1 MESKMTQR
9 ELETSPQAYARI
21 CGWLYLA
28 IFVAAGFF
36 LYVSSKLVVSGDAAA
51 TARHIIDSESLW
63 RAGFVSYLVGGVGYV
78 PITLI
83 LYVLLKPVDRNLSL
97 LAAFFSLMGCAIW
110 CIATIGQ
117 IAPLLLLGGA
127 DYLKTVDPHQ
137 LQSQAV
143 LSIKLSGYGSDI
155 SMVFFGFYCLSIGYL
170 IFRAG
175 YFPKTLG
182 VLLAI
187 AGLCDVTDN
196 LTYFLAPAFDA
207 RLSPWI
213 AVPPALGE
221 LSLCLWLIVM
231 GVNVAKWNEAN
242 QLVSA

>member
-1 MESKMTQR
+1 MTQR
-9 ELETSPQAYARI
+9 KIETSPQTYARI
-21 CGWLYLA
+21 GGWCYLL
-28 IFVAAGFF
+28 ISVAAVVF
-36 LYVSSKLVVSGDAAA
+36 LFVSSKLVVSGDAAA
-51 TARHIIDSESLW
+51 TAKHIMDSEPLW
-63 RAGFVSYLVGGVGYV
+63 RIGFVSYLVGGVGYV
-78 PITLI
+78 PVTLI

-97 LAAFFSLMGCAIW
+97 LAAFFSLVGCAIW
-110 CIATIGQ
+110 CMATVGQ

-137 LQSQAV
+137 LQSQAF
-143 LSIKLSGYGSDI
+143 LSIELSGYASQV

-170 IFRAG
+170 IFRSG

-182 VLLAI
+182 VLLTI

-196 LTYFLAPAFDA
+196 LAYFLAPAFDA

-213 AVPPALGE
+213 AVPPAVGE

-231 GVNVAKWNEAN
+231 GVNVAKWKEKAS
-242 QLVSA
+242 QMTSAP